1 MMCHHPYHI
10 LCIRII
16 MRDMVEE
23 TAIGPLREG
32 LAETLHSSLASR
44 RIRALPTMPPCP
56 HTQCVCP
63 VMSNAAPSITA
74 CFGKNELSRRFIRER
89 VMQV

>member
-1 MMCHHPYHI
+1 MCHHPYHI

-56 HTQCVCP
+56 HTQCV
-63 VMSNAAPSITA
+63 
-74 CFGKNELSRRFIRER
+74 SRNVECCAVYRRLLWQE
-89 VMQV
+89 